1 MYESDDDRLAMIRA
15 LGGIEFIGPRGKF
28 WAVFEQP
35 AVALGDLAV
44 VTPAP
49 QLTARTSDLERAA
62 VVSGGTVRRN
72 SVSYLVRQLLPDGT
86 GMTVVDLDT
95 P

>member
-1 MYESDDDRLAMIRA
+1 MFESDADRLVLIRA
-15 LGGIEFIGPRGKF
+15 LGGVEFEGPQGSF
-28 WAVFEQP
+28 LAIFDQP
-35 AVALGDLAV
+35 ALALGDLAV

-49 QLTARTSDLERAA
+49 QLTARTSDLEQAG
-62 VVSGGTVRRN
+62 VVSGGTITGNGR
-72 SVSYLVRQLLPDGT
+72 SYLARQLLPDGT